1 MRAYLLEWAIDRL
14 KERSDKKTAPLRN
27 KSSEDERAG
36 KEKSGSESS
45 QEESG
50 EAKTKS

>member
-27 KSSEDERAG
+27 ESKEDERAG
-36 KEKSGSESS
+36 KEKSGSKSRG

-50 EAKTKS
+50 EAES